1 MQHITYTHWLPHI
14 LGAEGMEKLGSHKG
28 YQPEVDPRISN
39 AFATAAFRFGHSLIN
54 PILDR
59 LNASFHP
66 IPEGPLPLH
75 RAFFSPWRLVEEGGV
90 DPLMRGLLFSPAKLK
105 TPQQNLNSDLTER
118 LFSAAHNVTKFFLFV
133 MTNDILI
140 FVCVRLHLIW
150 LLSIF
155 KEAAITAYRV
165 TTTTGDGA
173 T

>member
-118 LFSAAHNVTKFFLFV
+118 LFSAAHNVTNILLFVKRKFNFFL
-133 MTNDILI
+133 
-140 FVCVRLHLIW
+140 C
-150 LLSIF
+150 
-155 KEAAITAYRV
+155 
-165 TTTTGDGA
+165 
-173 T
+173 